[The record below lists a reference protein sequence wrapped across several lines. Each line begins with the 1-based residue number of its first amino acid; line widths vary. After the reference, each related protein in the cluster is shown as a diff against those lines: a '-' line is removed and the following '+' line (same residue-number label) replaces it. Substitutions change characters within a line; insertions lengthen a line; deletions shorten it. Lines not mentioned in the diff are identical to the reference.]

1 MTKKICMFN
10 DCASVGFELAKG
22 LKELGFEVKHY
33 RRSRGIF
40 DKTIKLAWTIARS
53 EADLYYV
60 HYALQDAYLVSKLK
74 RLDVLHVHG
83 SDVRWELKE
92 SSWRW
97 MIKHNLKV
105 ARHVICAT
113 PDLPE
118 MLPNYVKSYSY
129 LPNPIDTE
137 TFKPGRPYRDSG
149 ERRNI
154 LFLYPF
160 RYDPKRKGT
169 HLFMREFE
177 KVKKPDW
184 KIIFI
189 RNVPYHKMPEVYDSV
204 DVVIGEFAA
213 GVLGKV
219 ALEGMSC
226 GRPVV
231 TGINPKYYGDDPPPV
246 IPLANLTSMDDPE
259 VREWYGKAGREYVI
273 RHHDHK
279 DVASRLVGTLKTLGL
294 L

>member
-1 MTKKICMFN
+1 MSKRICMFN
-10 DCASVGFELAKG
+10 DCANVGFELAKG
-22 LKELGFEVKHY
+22 LRSLGFEVLHH
-33 RRSRGIF
+33 RRSRGLF
-40 DKTIKLAWTIARS
+40 DKTIRLAWTVAHS
-53 EADLYYV
+53 KADLYYV

-92 SSWRW
+92 SLWRW
-97 MIKHNLKV
+97 MIRHNLKV
-105 ARHVICAT
+105 ARYVICAT

-118 MLPNYVKSYSY
+118 MLPRYVENYSY

-137 TFKPGRPYRDSG
+137 TFKPYHNRISS
-149 ERRNI
+149 ERNSVV
-154 LFLYPF
+154 FLYPF

-169 HLFMREFE
+169 HLFIREFE
-177 KVKKPDW
+177 RVKKPNW
-184 KIIFI
+184 KITFVSG
-189 RNVPYHKMPEVYDSV
+189 VPYHKMPDLYNSV
-204 DVVIGEFAA
+204 DVVVGDFAT

-231 TGINPKYYGDDPPPV
+231 TRVDPKYYDHDPPPV
-246 IPLANLTSMDDPE
+246 VPLTNLVSMNDPD
-259 VREWYGKAGREYVI
+259 VRYWYGKAGRDYVI
-273 RHHDHK
+273 RHHEHK
-279 DVASRLVGTLKTLGL
+279 DVASRLVDELKTNGL